1 MTHRKKISLI
11 TAGIIAALLL
21 FATFILPLITRS
33 QAVKAI
39 EAETGRKAR
48 IEKISLNPL
57 TLSITVKGLS
67 IEAKEGGSFISIAR
81 LHASLGLASIY
92 RRALILSEVSI
103 DSPAVNFARLGANN
117 YNFNDIIELQK
128 RKPKPEKKSQGE
140 FHFSINNIS
149 LTNGSL
155 DFDDQGVVGGR
166 KHTIRDLNIA
176 VPFISNIPYLVE
188 KYTDPHIS
196 AVVNGA
202 PFSFNG
208 KLKPFSKSLE
218 TSVHIDLKQLS
229 LPEYVAYFPVRPPAD
244 LTSGK
249 LTIAA
254 DVTYRVSKEKKPEL
268 GVKGELTLDGVAVN
282 MIGGQPLVRLPQL
295 LIKASELEL
304 FARRFLFEKI
314 SVDGLELFVSR
325 NPKGEWMYSRLLPAP
340 PKEAEKT
347 GTKLV
352 VTPDTVVKEKPLL
365 LQVAAFS
372 INNGA
377 VHFSDAQPTGGFKSE
392 VSQIDAAVKNFS
404 TAADKS
410 AGYELSMMLNNEATF
425 SADGSFSVSPLKVTM
440 SNELTGLKIQ
450 RGWPY
455 LSSFLTSPLKGTVDF
470 SSEVAYSSEHGLAV
484 EQGKLLVNGISARYG
499 DKDGLDLSRLEITNA
514 AFNQKANAFEV
525 GEVRLTKG
533 DLSLSRE
540 ADGTISLLSLLKK
553 PQTASSS
560 APGQSPKRAVPHSGA
575 AVVAVP
581 QGKQPAKA
589 LSFRLRKFVIDRFNT
604 SVTDKMLSEKPRF
617 TLTNTSLSLSDLTWP
632 RFKPSAVR
640 FSSLF
645 NKATPL
651 KASGDITPLP
661 FRYKGSISVGRLPL
675 RDFETYFPTNI
686 NVFILGGFAA
696 TDMNV
701 DIGLKEGKPTGSFK
715 GNASLRGFHAVD
727 TVAEEDL
734 LKWESLQIDEI
745 QGNLEPFSLALRQ
758 VALTGVYSKIIVRKD
773 GTLNL
778 QNLVKKTEQETGK
791 NVAATGSRGEGTGGK
806 SSPPP
811 LPQSAAAPPQRNI
824 AIGAVTVQDGTLSF
838 VDNHMPQHFATTF
851 YNLGG
856 RISGLNSEE
865 SKFADVDLRGNLENH
880 SPLQITG
887 QINPLRDDLFV
898 SLKVSFR
905 DIELS
910 PITPYTSTFLGYT
923 VEKGKLFLDLS
934 YLIDKKQLKSEN
946 KVFID
951 QFTFGKKVESD
962 KATGLP
968 VKLGLALLKDR
979 NGEIHLDLPVTGR
992 TDDPK
997 FNFLGVIWQVVKNV
1011 LVKAASSPLAL
1022 LSSMFGGGQ
1031 DLSVI
1036 QFSQGQ
1042 SFISPQEEQKL
1053 QALAKAL
1060 LDRPAI
1066 KVKLKGYVDREKDSE
1081 GYRNELLA
1089 RKLKSEKSLALS
1101 KNGIGKDGAKTGEVQ
1116 LLPEEYTKYLTAVYK
1131 KEKFPKPRN
1140 ILGVAKELPPE
1151 EMKKLIITNTVVGDT
1166 ELTALAQER
1175 VVAVMNFLVAKG
1187 KVPAERVFQENS
1199 NVFKAPGKDT
1209 VSRSRVELDAIAQ

>member
-1 MTHRKKISLI
+1 
-11 TAGIIAALLL
+11 
-21 FATFILPLITRS
+21 
-33 QAVKAI
+33 
-39 EAETGRKAR
+39 
-48 IEKISLNPL
+48 
-57 TLSITVKGLS
+57 
-67 IEAKEGGSFISIAR
+67 
-81 LHASLGLASIY
+81 
-92 RRALILSEVSI
+92 
-103 DSPAVNFARLGANN
+103 
-117 YNFNDIIELQK
+117 
-128 RKPKPEKKSQGE
+128 
-140 FHFSINNIS
+140 
-149 LTNGSL
+149 
-155 DFDDQGVVGGR
+155 
-166 KHTIRDLNIA
+166 
-176 VPFISNIPYLVE
+176 
-188 KYTDPHIS
+188 
-196 AVVNGA
+196 
-202 PFSFNG
+202 
-208 KLKPFSKSLE
+208 
-218 TSVHIDLKQLS
+218 
-229 LPEYVAYFPVRPPAD
+229 
-244 LTSGK
+244 
-249 LTIAA
+249 
-254 DVTYRVSKEKKPEL
+254 
-268 GVKGELTLDGVAVN
+268 
-282 MIGGQPLVRLPQL
+282 
-295 LIKASELEL
+295 
-304 FARRFLFEKI
+304 
-314 SVDGLELFVSR
+314 
-325 NPKGEWMYSRLLPAP
+325 
-340 PKEAEKT
+340 
-347 GTKLV
+347 
-352 VTPDTVVKEKPLL
+352 
-365 LQVAAFS
+365 
-372 INNGA
+372 
-377 VHFSDAQPTGGFKSE
+377 
-392 VSQIDAAVKNFS
+392 
-404 TAADKS
+404 
-410 AGYELSMMLNNEATF
+410 
-425 SADGSFSVSPLKVTM
+425 M

-470 SSEVAYSSEHGLAV
+470 SSEVSYSTEYGLAV

-514 AFNQKANAFEV
+514 AFNQKANVVEV

-553 PQTASSS
+553 PQTVSSS

-581 QGKQPAKA
+581 QGNQPAKP
-589 LSFRLRKFVIDRFNT
+589 LSFRLRKFVIDRFNA
-604 SVTDKMLSEKPRF
+604 SVTDKMLREKPRF

-675 RDFETYFPTNI
+675 RDFEAYFPSNV
-686 NVFILGGFAA
+686 NVFILGGYAA

-701 DIGLKEGKPTGSFK
+701 DISLKEGKPTGSFK

-745 QGNLEPFSLALRQ
+745 QGNLEPFSLTLRQ
-758 VALTGVYSKIIVRKD
+758 VALNGVYSKIIVRKD

-778 QNLVKKTEQETGK
+778 QNLVKKTEQETGG
-791 NVAATGSRGEGTGGK
+791 NVQAAGSRGQGTGEK
-806 SSPPP
+806 SSSPPM
-811 LPQSAAAPPQRNI
+811 PQSAAAPPQRNI
-824 AIGAVTVQDGTLSF
+824 SIGAVTVQDGTLSF

-880 SPLQITG
+880 SLLQITG

-898 SLKVSFR
+898 SLKISFC

-992 TDDPK
+992 TDDPR

-1036 QFSQGQ
+1036 QFSHGQ
-1042 SFISPQEEQKL
+1042 SSISPQEEQKL

-1066 KVKLKGYVDREKDSE
+1066 KVKLKGYVDREKDGE
-1081 GYRNELLA
+1081 GYRNELLT

-1101 KNGIGKDGAKTGEVQ
+1101 KDGIDKDGAKSGDVQ
-1116 LLPEEYTKYLTAVYK
+1116 LLPGEYAKYLTAVYK
-1131 KEKFPKPRN
+1131 REKFPKPRN

-1151 EMKKLIITNTVVGDT
+1151 EMKKLIITNTVIGDT
-1166 ELTALAQER
+1166 ELTTLAQER

-1187 KVPAERVFQENS
+1187 KVPAERVFQENE
-1199 NVFKAPGKDT
+1199 NVFKAPEKDT